1 MQGFLAF
8 DYEARYQEA
17 IDVLAPMVREG
28 RIRYREDILD
38 GIEAAP
44 ASIADLYQ
52 GRNAGKRLIR
62 LVDD

>member
-1 MQGFLAF
+1 
-8 DYEARYQEA
+8 
-17 IDVLAPMVREG
+17 MVREG